1 MKRRNHTER
10 RGVALLLILA
20 LLAMFAVSVLAFMT
34 ITSNMA
40 DTAQN
45 AAKAERYLPPTAQE
59 DVNAALRNVL
69 IGSNNERNPIG
80 PFGVL
85 ENMYGDWKE
94 YNISYDNSG
103 VPTGASENAS
113 VQFEANIAIF
123 PNRGYA
129 VLTPDVQNHSWGD
142 IKDYFERSGGVMT
155 FSDAYYVDDADAEAV
170 WNDVVSG
177 SSTFVLEK
185 VITNPTAPLYKNAGL
200 VAPDAGNGGYWLDH
214 YYMSAYDDAGDQNN
228 YKIWDNWHFRV
239 ELSDDLKRFVAD
251 LRDAAARNGADPD
264 AAVDAFNESLPLVT
278 ARLNRPVYSGTGV
291 GGFTPMEAKDAQI
304 TPEMLGNS
312 DINSFA
318 QSYGMSGS
326 ALRIPFAFWTNAAAP
341 DLVPYRRGPGATLS
355 FRSMWAHLTDANYDA
370 AQRQGDGSLR
380 YFDDSSWA
388 VNYPVAYGFQ
398 NGAYLEPPRLASP
411 YNAADR
417 FTLFLANYAQ
427 APFIDSGDLT
437 HDLLDNR
444 DESVTPSFHRPAL
457 FQTLAYGSPSFLS
470 IYDQAYDAG
479 GYSDE
484 ARGALLSALVR
495 KLT

>member
-10 RGVALLLILA
+10 RGVALLLILT

-59 DVNAALRNVL
+59 DVDAALRNVL

-94 YNISYDNSG
+94 YGISYDNDG

-113 VQFEANIAIF
+113 VQFEANVAIF

-129 VLTPDVQNHSWGD
+129 VLTPDVQNYSWGD

-155 FSDAYYVDDADAEAV
+155 FIDAYDFANVADADAEAE

-185 VITNPTAPLYKNAGL
+185 VITNPTAPLYKNRNIVGQN
-200 VAPDAGNGGYWLDH
+200 DGTGQYWVDH
-214 YYMSAYDDAGDQNN
+214 YQWNGEGNQDD
-228 YKIWDNWHFRV
+228 YKTWDAWHFRV
-239 ELSDDLKRFVAD
+239 ELSDDMKRFANEID
-251 LRDAAARNGADPD
+251 
-264 AAVDAFNESLPLVT
+264 VDAFNESLPLVT
-278 ARLNRPVYSGTGV
+278 VRLNRPVYSGTGV

-304 TPEMLGNS
+304 TPEMLGDA
-312 DINSFA
+312 DIDSFA
-318 QSYGMSGS
+318 QSYGMTGD

-341 DLVPYRRGPGATLS
+341 DLVPYRRG
-355 FRSMWAHLTDANYDA
+355 
-370 AQRQGDGSLR
+370 
-380 YFDDSSWA
+380 
-388 VNYPVAYGFQ
+388 
-398 NGAYLEPPRLASP
+398 
-411 YNAADR
+411 
-417 FTLFLANYAQ
+417 
-427 APFIDSGDLT
+427 
-437 HDLLDNR
+437 
-444 DESVTPSFHRPAL
+444 
-457 FQTLAYGSPSFLS
+457 
-470 IYDQAYDAG
+470 
-479 GYSDE
+479 
-484 ARGALLSALVR
+484 
-495 KLT
+495 